1 MLDRGFIVKVSPP
14 PTFRVEKLRKHSREN
29 IWRKSVPSNF
39 QSIGKLKDK
48 RAKNK
53 SYPKRNKQKK
63 KLQRSLDIIERVSID
78 DSLSLSFLFSFP
90 FFCRAKRFSPIVSA
104 RCSIDPFKP
113 DFYEVVS
120 RRTGFHTSGFATSP
134 SRGKSGC
141 ENVSVRVVRLDP
153 RDPGSTIVAHGER
166 ARVQPADHGAQPL
179 PSRIIIFTIGRTR
192 NGPKDAF
199 FFRPT
204 PLSPL
209 PPLALYSCPFVCF
222 FHYIIST

>member
-1 MLDRGFIVKVSPP
+1 MSKNF
-14 PTFRVEKLRKHSREN
+14 EN
-29 IWRKSVPSNF
+29 ILARISGENPSPRIFNRLESWKTRERKIKATQKETN
-39 QSIGKLKDK
+39 
-48 RAKNK
+48 
-53 SYPKRNKQKK
+53 KK
-63 KLQRSLDIIERVSID
+63 KNCNDPSI
-78 DSLSLSFLFSFP
+78 SSNEYLSTILSLSFLFSFP